1 MLDKFLRDLVHGEF
15 SVGKSKITFLD
26 ILLTVCITGAAV
38 MIRKAIFGISGNPG
52 LQGGT
57 TMLIYCVLD
66 FVLAFLM
73 AFFVWKTTG
82 NRLKTVGTYSL
93 AVIWPAIAGN
103 SALNGGFEVIFAVV
117 LVLLL
122 CIVSGK
128 KLQNMKS
135 FWLFTIAVCAL
146 QILQGDAPA
155 EKLTNYWPNIYT
167 LFSET
172 GYYNEYGVTGK
183 LLVIGILLII
193 FYYIS
198 KKEVQVT
205 PELLVASGLFTSLF
219 ISAFYPFMNYRSGLL
234 ANVFAILLFIQNK
247 KKFYVPM
254 AMCIISYVSY
264 GYFYNGTI
272 GVFFWMYA
280 LGLVVLMLDAG
291 VFLYKVINRYP
302 LNYNSQIH

>member
-1 MLDKFLRDLVHGEF
+1 MLDKFLRDNLVHGEF
-15 SVGKSKITFLD
+15 SIGKFKFAFLD
-26 ILLTVCITGAAV
+26 VLLTVCITGAAV

-52 LQGGT
+52 LEGGT

-66 FVLAFLM
+66 FVLALLM
-73 AFFVWKTTG
+73 AAFVWKTTE
-82 NRLKTVGTYSL
+82 NRLKVVGVYSL

-103 SALNGGFEVIFAVV
+103 SALNGGFEVVFAVL
-117 LVLLL
+117 LVLFLFL
-122 CIVSGK
+122 IAK
-128 KLQNMKS
+128 RKLYNAAG
-135 FWLFTIAVCAL
+135 FWCFTIAASAC

-155 EKLTNYWPNIYT
+155 TKLTNYWPNIYT

-172 GYYNEYGVTGK
+172 GYYNEYGYAGK
-183 LLVIGILLII
+183 LLVVGILLMI

-198 KKEVQVT
+198 KKKEVKVT
-205 PELLVASGLFTSLF
+205 PELMVASGLFVNLF

-234 ANVFAILLFIQNK
+234 ANVFGLLMFIQNK
-247 KKFYVPM
+247 NKFYVPM

-272 GVFFWMYA
+272 GVYFWMYA

-291 VFLYKVINRYP
+291 VYLYKQLRK
-302 LNYNSQIH
+302 

>member
-15 SVGKSKITFLD
+15 SVGKTKFAFLD
-26 ILLTVCITGAAV
+26 ILLTVCITGTAV
-38 MIRKAIFGISGNPG
+38 MIHKAVFGISGNPG
-52 LQGGT
+52 LEGG
-57 TMLIYCVLD
+57 MAMMVYCVLD

-73 AFFVWKTTG
+73 AFFVWKTTE

-93 AVIWPAIAGN
+93 AVIWPAIAAN
-103 SALNGGFEVIFAVV
+103 SALNGGIEAAYAVI
-117 LVLLL
+117 LLLML
-122 CIVSGK
+122 CIVGVK
-128 KLQNMKS
+128 KFYNMKS
-135 FWLFTIAVCAL
+135 FWCITLAACAL

-155 EKLTNYWPNIYT
+155 QKLTNFWPNIYT

-183 LLVIGILLII
+183 LLVIGILLIV

-198 KKEVQVT
+198 KKKVAVT
-205 PELLVASGLFTSLF
+205 PELLVASGLFVSLF

-234 ANVFAILLFIQNK
+234 ANVFAILMFIQNK

-291 VFLYKVINRYP
+291 VYLYKQ
-302 LNYNSQIH
+302 LQTGKSA

>member
-1 MLDKFLRDLVHGEF
+1 MLDKFLRDLIHGEF
-15 SVGKSKITFLD
+15 SVGKTKFAFLD
-26 ILLTVCITGAAV
+26 ILLTVCITGTAV
-38 MIRKAIFGISGNPG
+38 MIRKAIFGISENPVMAIG
-52 LQGGT
+52 SAM
-57 TMLIYCVLD
+57 MLYCAMD

-73 AFFVWKTTG
+73 AVFVWKTTQ
-82 NRLKTVGTYSL
+82 NRLKTAGVYSL

-103 SALNGGFEVIFAVV
+103 SALNGGSEVVFATI
-117 LVLLL
+117 LVTLL
-122 CIVSGK
+122 CVICVK
-128 KLQNMKS
+128 KVYTMKT
-135 FWLFTIAVCAL
+135 FWLVTILTGIFQCA
-146 QILQGDAPA
+146 QGDDPA
-155 EKLTNYWPNIYT
+155 GKLTNFWPNIYT

-172 GYYNEYGVTGK
+172 GFYFEYKQTGK
-183 LLVIGILLII
+183 LLVLGMLLII

-198 KKEVQVT
+198 KKKVKVT
-205 PELLVASGLFTSLF
+205 PELFVASGLFVSLF

-234 ANVFAILLFIQNK
+234 ANVFALLLFFQNK

-291 VFLYKVINRYP
+291 VYLYKQ
-302 LNYNSQIH
+302 LHKGTEA